1 MEERKESGMVLGNL
15 DGTGT
20 RRRSRS
26 AGEDG
31 ELRFDTAKLE
41 VPVDHTPEQVLPIID
56 IWGRSFLWGLP
67 CAL

>member
-1 MEERKESGMVLGNL
+1 MEEEEESGRVSGNL

-31 ELRFDTAKLE
+31 ELRF
-41 VPVDHTPEQVLPIID
+41 
-56 IWGRSFLWGLP
+56 
-67 CAL
+67 